1 MTKGKKG
8 SNRIVVTVDGG
19 CIQSVFT
26 RDDITLEII
35 DWDEKDAD
43 LNPYHSYDLKQWEEH
58 IKGLEE
64 IY

>member
-1 MTKGKKG
+1 MTKEKEL
-8 SNRIVVTVDGG
+8 NRIIVTVSGG

-26 RDDITLEII
+26 RDDIDLEII
-35 DWDEKDAD
+35 DWDEKDEEI
-43 LNPYHSYDLKQWEEH
+43 NPYHSYDMNQWNNY